1 MRSIFTLTIVI
12 LLIPKAVLGQ
22 TNPVITS
29 WIQNTTG
36 QTNPSYPSLECN
48 VQSVYYT
55 SDSAYISCC
64 SIPGWIYVLTVSNH
78 FQTLS
83 SKLVIT
89 K

>member
-1 MRSIFTLTIVI
+1 MRKIFALTMWVG
-12 LLIPKAVLGQ
+12 LLVNFAYGQ
-22 TNPVITS
+22 TNPVINS

-55 SDSAYISCC
+55 SDGTYISCS
-64 SIPGWIYVLTVSNH
+64 SIPAGMYVLTVSNP

-83 SKLVIT
+83 SKLVIS